1 MNPDYGGRLKMLDL
15 ESINTFSIMYFV
27 GTSCNNSVTN
37 SFYFCAHKEWFHYTT
52 PLNTA
57 KTATS
62 L

>member
-1 MNPDYGGRLKMLDL
+1 MNPDDGGRPKMLDL

-37 SFYFCAHKEWFHYTT
+37 SLYFCVHKERFHYTI

-57 KTATS
+57 RTEAS